1 MHGAFGPCGPVV
13 EGPPRRGSSTK
24 AQRPPRR
31 RRSSARPDAIG
42 VGPCA
47 GGETL
52 GRLMPKQWNYWYGM
66 YTWYIHITAWQ
77 MIYHIIS
84 YHIHQSI
91 NLSIY
96 LSIHPSIHLSAHIH
110 IVNIIAGRFFVWW
123 LVVNVCILLFLFG
136 DIYGPFLII
145 LGGYSTIGILLYTTQ
160 WYGIMRLIKFLHNHW

>member
-1 MHGAFGPCGPVV
+1 MRGAFGPCGPVV

-42 VGPCA
+42 AGPRA

-66 YTWYIHITAWQ
+66 YTWYIHITAWH

-96 LSIHPSIHLSAHIH
+96 LSIYQSIHLSAHIH
-110 IVNIIAGRFFVWW
+110 TVNVIAGRLFFDDCCY
-123 LVVNVCILLFLFG
+123 VCIPLFLFG
-136 DIYGPFLII
+136 DIYCPFLII
-145 LGGYSTIGILLYTTQ
+145 LWGYSTIGILLYTTQ
-160 WYGIMRLIKFLHNHW
+160 CYGIMRLIKILHNHW